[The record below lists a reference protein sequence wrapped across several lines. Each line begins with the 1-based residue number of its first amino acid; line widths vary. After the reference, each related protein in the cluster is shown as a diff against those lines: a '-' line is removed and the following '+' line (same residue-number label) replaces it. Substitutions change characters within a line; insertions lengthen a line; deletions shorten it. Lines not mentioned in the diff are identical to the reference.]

1 VPNVTEA
8 PVVEVEQVSKKFC
21 RRLRHSLWYGLTDLA
36 AELTGRN
43 GKKDLQLRH
52 AEFLA
57 VDDVSFVLR
66 TGECI
71 GLIGHNG
78 AGKST
83 LLKMLNGLIRPDRG
97 RITMRGRVGAL
108 IELGAGFSPVL
119 TGRENIYINGAVLG
133 FSKREID
140 AKFDEI
146 VDFAELHD
154 AIDAPVQTYSSG
166 MYVRLGFAVAAQLNP
181 DIFLIDE
188 ILAVGDVAF
197 RMKCFKHLLD
207 SKRAG
212 KTIIVVS
219 HNMIDINRVCDRVVV
234 MDGGKKIHDGDVS
247 AGIATYEDLLLK
259 RRGHD
264 EQRASDASAW
274 IERVEL
280 LDSQGRHRTDFTT
293 GEDLIA
299 EVKLSAVRQ
308 VSKARLIVHIMT
320 PTVGTLGS
328 FASPHNGFNFDI
340 EPPHAVVRFRVRKL
354 PLLIGSYSIMLSLY
368 GPEIKDFLHA
378 ITNASTFKIIAPPVN
393 TFGYGVCHQVGFDHA
408 WEVAQNSIAHESVN
422 NCVQDLEASI
432 KEL

>member
-1 VPNVTEA
+1 MAEL

-21 RRLRHSLWYGLTDLA
+21 RRLRYSLWYGLTDLA

-43 GKKDLQLRH
+43 GKEDLQLRQ

-57 VDDVSFVLR
+57 VDDVSFELR
-66 TGECI
+66 PGECI

-181 DIFLIDE
+181 DILLVDE
-188 ILAVGDVAF
+188 ILAVGDMEF
-197 RMKCFKHLLD
+197 RIKCMNRIWNLLK
-207 SKRAG
+207 SGAAV
-212 KTIIVVS
+212 ILVS
-219 HNMIDINRVCDRVVV
+219 HNMYHIQAFATRAILMENGKIECEGEPAFVVDEYESRVAGRTILLSEPESNGPLRFREIRLSSGDRELANGNEWPAVATNS
-234 MDGGKKIHDGDVS
+234 HF
-247 AGIATYEDLLLK
+247 GITVFYELN
-259 RRGHD
+259 
-264 EQRASDASAW
+264 
-274 IERVEL
+274 ERVPDGIQIGL
-280 LDSQGRHRTDFTT
+280 LIKNSEGHRVAGFTT
-293 GEDLIA
+293 GVDGRT
-299 EVKLSAVRQ
+299 LSGEPGKYQIKFDFDNNLLLNGQYYCGLSSFTIDYAQ
-308 VSKARLIVHIMT
+308 S
-320 PTVGTLGS
+320 LGHWE
-328 FASPHNGFNFDI
+328 A
-340 EPPHAVVRFRVRKL
+340 ATKFRVRTVGYNGLSSVGNVFL
-354 PLLIGSYSIMLSLY
+354 P
-368 GPEIKDFLHA
+368 HR
-378 ITNASTFKIIAPPVN
+378 ITVS
-393 TFGYGVCHQVGFDHA
+393 
-408 WEVAQNSIAHESVN
+408 
-422 NCVQDLEASI
+422 
-432 KEL
+432 ELRT